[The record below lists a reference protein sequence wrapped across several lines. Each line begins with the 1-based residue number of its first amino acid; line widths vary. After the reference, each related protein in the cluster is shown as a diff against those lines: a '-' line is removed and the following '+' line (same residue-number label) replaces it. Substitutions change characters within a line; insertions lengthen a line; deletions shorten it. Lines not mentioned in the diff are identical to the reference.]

1 MGAAAGPMTR
11 EQDERI
17 AGVVAREGSRLRRF
31 IRARVADPGDVE
43 DVLQDVFA
51 ELVEANRLL
60 MPIDHVTGWLFR
72 VASNRIT
79 DLFRKKRPERF
90 ADAPVEHGAGERLD
104 FEELLPSPDAGP
116 DAVYVR
122 GVLIEALEQAVAE
135 LPEDQRVVFV
145 AHEIEGRSFKEMA
158 AESGVSIN
166 TLLSRKRYAVLRLRE
181 RLQPIVAE
189 SPAALRLLVSAHA
202 SHEELFLV
210 RDLLGKLQGQGAD
223 GRVTVSWRTS
233 KKAQPATT
241 KFPVPAVDAPN
252 VAGARL
258 FGFDASTTDTADVSG
273 LRGAIEAGAVKAL
286 CVLDPGPE
294 GSLGDVQWL
303 LDARAA
309 GKVPFLVV
317 LGPLM
322 TPLAAAADIVLAGA
336 AWVEKDATYT
346 NDRGQLQGTSRV
358 MAAPGEAREDWL
370 VITKMAA
377 EFGIALPYA
386 DAAAVRAAMAAAM
399 PALAGIAEVRFSQPL
414 PGRTWLQASNP
425 SERWKWDHMFQ
436 DLPPVKT
443 NPVMQRADLIKPE
456 DLIRK

>member
-72 VASNRIT
+72 VARNRIT

-90 ADAPVEHGAGERLD
+90 ADAPAEHGAGERLD

-145 AHEIEGRSFKEMA
+145 AHEIEGRSFREMA

-181 RLQPIVAE
+181 RLQPIYD
-189 SPAALRLLVSAHA
+189 
-202 SHEELFLV
+202 EL
-210 RDLLGKLQGQGAD
+210 GNG
-223 GRVTVSWRTS
+223 
-233 KKAQPATT
+233 
-241 KFPVPAVDAPN
+241 
-252 VAGARL
+252 
-258 FGFDASTTDTADVSG
+258 
-273 LRGAIEAGAVKAL
+273 
-286 CVLDPGPE
+286 
-294 GSLGDVQWL
+294 
-303 LDARAA
+303 
-309 GKVPFLVV
+309 
-317 LGPLM
+317 
-322 TPLAAAADIVLAGA
+322 
-336 AWVEKDATYT
+336 
-346 NDRGQLQGTSRV
+346 
-358 MAAPGEAREDWL
+358 
-370 VITKMAA
+370 
-377 EFGIALPYA
+377 
-386 DAAAVRAAMAAAM
+386 
-399 PALAGIAEVRFSQPL
+399 
-414 PGRTWLQASNP
+414 
-425 SERWKWDHMFQ
+425 
-436 DLPPVKT
+436 
-443 NPVMQRADLIKPE
+443 
-456 DLIRK
+456 